1 MARASAIAAKPLSNH
16 GAAAYGHSDFRA
28 RGGTNMAALIAA
40 ARNPSYPAEIA
51 LVISNIPS
59 AKGLEIA
66 EAAGI
71 KTVTISHKD
80 YFDKLI
86 FEEQILRALNEVKIE
101 LVCLAGFMRVLSASF
116 ISHFEG
122 RILNIHPS
130 LLPAYRGLD
139 THKRALADGVKEHG
153 CTVHLVVP
161 ELDAGPII
169 AQVKVPVLEGDTKE
183 TLSARV
189 LAAENSLYPDAL
201 AKVAKKLAPL

>member
-1 MARASAIAAKPLSNH
+1 MARQRTAILIS
-16 GAAAYGHSDFRA
+16 GR
-28 RGGTNMAALIAA
+28 GTNMAALIAA

-51 LVISNIPS
+51 LIISNIPS

-80 YFDKLI
+80 YSDKLI

-169 AQVKVPVLEGDTKE
+169 AQVKVPVLERDVERPRARGRE
-183 TLSARV
+183 QSLS
-189 LAAENSLYPDAL
+189 
-201 AKVAKKLAPL
+201 

>member
-1 MARASAIAAKPLSNH
+1 
-16 GAAAYGHSDFRA
+16 
-28 RGGTNMAALIAA
+28 
-40 ARNPSYPAEIA
+40 
-51 LVISNIPS
+51 
-59 AKGLEIA
+59 
-66 EAAGI
+66 
-71 KTVTISHKD
+71 
-80 YFDKLI
+80 
-86 FEEQILRALNEVKIE
+86 
-101 LVCLAGFMRVLSASF
+101 MRVLSASF

-169 AQVKVPVLEGDTKE
+169 AQAKVPVIEGDTEE

-189 LAAENSLYPDAL
+189 LAAENRLYPEAL
-201 AKVAKKLAPL
+201 AKVAATLGPL

>member
-1 MARASAIAAKPLSNH
+1 MARKRIAILIS
-16 GAAAYGHSDFRA
+16 GR
-28 RGGTNMAALIAA
+28 GTNMAALIEA
-40 ARNPSYPAEIA
+40 ARDPSYPAEIA

-59 AKGLEIA
+59 AKGLQIA
-66 EAAGI
+66 QAAEI
-71 KTVTISHKD
+71 KTIAIPHKD
-80 YFDKLI
+80 YSDKSM
-86 FEEQILRALNEVKIE
+86 FEEQILQALNEAKIE

-169 AQVKVPVLEGDTKE
+169 AQAKVPVIEGDTEE

-189 LAAENSLYPDAL
+189 LAAENRLYPEAL
-201 AKVAKKLAPL
+201 AKVAATLGPL

>member
-1 MARASAIAAKPLSNH
+1 MARRRTAILIS
-16 GAAAYGHSDFRA
+16 GR
-28 RGGTNMAALIAA
+28 GTNMAALIEA
-40 ARNPSYPAEIA
+40 ARDPSYPAEIA
-51 LVISNIPS
+51 IVISNIAS

-71 KTVTISHKD
+71 KTLVISNK
-80 YFDKLI
+80 YYSTKTV
-86 FEEQILRALNEVKIE
+86 FEEQILKALSESRIE

-153 CTVHLVVP
+153 CTVHFVVP
-161 ELDAGPII
+161 ELDAGPVI
-169 AQVKVPVLEGDTKE
+169 AQAIVPVLDGDTEE

-189 LAAENSLYPDAL
+189 LIVENRLYPEAL
-201 AKVAKKLAPL
+201 AKVAASLAPL

>member
-1 MARASAIAAKPLSNH
+1 MARRRTAILIS
-16 GAAAYGHSDFRA
+16 GR
-28 RGGTNMAALIAA
+28 GTNMAALIEA
-40 ARNPSYPAEIA
+40 ARDPSYPAEIA
-51 LVISNIPS
+51 IVISNIAS

-71 KTVTISHKD
+71 KTLVISNK
-80 YFDKLI
+80 YYSTKTV
-86 FEEQILRALNEVKIE
+86 FEEQILKALSESRIE

-139 THKRALADGVKEHG
+139 THKRALADGVKDHG
-153 CTVHLVVP
+153 CTVHFVVP
-161 ELDAGPII
+161 ELDAGPVI
-169 AQVKVPVLEGDTKE
+169 AQAIVPVLDGDTEE

-189 LAAENSLYPDAL
+189 LIAENRLYPEAL
-201 AKVAKKLAPL
+201 AKVAASLAPL

>member
-1 MARASAIAAKPLSNH
+1 MARRRTAILIS
-16 GAAAYGHSDFRA
+16 GR
-28 RGGTNMAALIAA
+28 GTNMAALIEA
-40 ARNPSYPAEIA
+40 ARDPSYPAEIA
-51 LVISNIPS
+51 VVISNIPS

-71 KTVTISHKD
+71 KTLAISNK
-80 YFDKLI
+80 YYSTKTV
-86 FEEQILRALNEVKIE
+86 FEEQILKALSESRIE
-101 LVCLAGFMRVLSASF
+101 LICLAGFMRVLSASF

-139 THKRALADGVKEHG
+139 THKRALADGVKDHG
-153 CTVHLVVP
+153 CTVHFVVP

-169 AQVKVPVLEGDTKE
+169 AQAIVPVLDGDTEE

-189 LAAENSLYPDAL
+189 LIAENRLYPEAL
-201 AKVAKKLAPL
+201 AKVAASLAPL

>member
-1 MARASAIAAKPLSNH
+1 
-16 GAAAYGHSDFRA
+16 
-28 RGGTNMAALIAA
+28 MAALIEA
-40 ARNPSYPAEIA
+40 ARDPSYPAEIA
-51 LVISNIPS
+51 VVISNIPS

-71 KTVTISHKD
+71 KTLAISNK
-80 YFDKLI
+80 YYSTKTV
-86 FEEQILRALNEVKIE
+86 FEEQILKALSESRIE
-101 LVCLAGFMRVLSASF
+101 LICLAGFMRVLSASF

-139 THKRALADGVKEHG
+139 THKRALADGVKDHG
-153 CTVHLVVP
+153 CTVHFVVP

-169 AQVKVPVLEGDTKE
+169 AQAIVPVLDGDTEE

-189 LAAENSLYPDAL
+189 LIAENRLYPEAL
-201 AKVAKKLAPL
+201 AKVAASLAPL

>member
-1 MARASAIAAKPLSNH
+1 MARRRTAILIS
-16 GAAAYGHSDFRA
+16 GR
-28 RGGTNMAALIAA
+28 GTNMAALIAA

-71 KTVTISHKD
+71 KTLIVSHKE
-80 YFDKLI
+80 YSNKSM
-86 FEEQILRALNEVKIE
+86 FEEKILQALNEARIE

-116 ISHFEG
+116 LSHFEG

-153 CTVHLVVP
+153 CTVHVVVP

-169 AQVKVPVLEGDTKE
+169 AQVKVPVLESDTEE

-189 LAAENSLYPDAL
+189 LAAENNLYPDAL
-201 AKVAKKLAPL
+201 AKVAEKLAPL

>member
-1 MARASAIAAKPLSNH
+1 MARRRTAILIS
-16 GAAAYGHSDFRA
+16 GR
-28 RGGTNMAALIAA
+28 GTNMAALIEA
-40 ARNPSYPAEIA
+40 ARDPSYPAEIA
-51 LVISNIPS
+51 VVISNIPS

-71 KTVTISHKD
+71 KTLSISNK
-80 YFDKLI
+80 YYSTKTV
-86 FEEQILRALNEVKIE
+86 FEEQILKALSESRIE
-101 LVCLAGFMRVLSASF
+101 LICLAGFMRVLSASF

-139 THKRALADGVKEHG
+139 THKRALADGVKDHG
-153 CTVHLVVP
+153 CTVHFVVP

-169 AQVKVPVLEGDTKE
+169 AQAIVPVLDGDTEE

-189 LAAENSLYPDAL
+189 LIAENRLYPEAL
-201 AKVAKKLAPL
+201 AKVAASLAPL

>member
-1 MARASAIAAKPLSNH
+1 MARKRIAILIS
-16 GAAAYGHSDFRA
+16 GR
-28 RGGTNMAALIAA
+28 GTNMAALIEA
-40 ARNPSYPAEIA
+40 ARDPSYPAEIA

-59 AKGLEIA
+59 AKGLQIA
-66 EAAGI
+66 QAAGI

-80 YFDKLI
+80 YSNKSL
-86 FEEQILRALNEVKIE
+86 FEEQILQALNEAKIE

-139 THKRALADGVKEHG
+139 THNRALADGVKEHG

-169 AQVKVPVLEGDTKE
+169 AQAKVPVIEGDTEE

-189 LAAENSLYPDAL
+189 LAAENRLYPEAL
-201 AKVAKKLAPL
+201 AKVAATLGPL

>member
-1 MARASAIAAKPLSNH
+1 MARRRTAILIS
-16 GAAAYGHSDFRA
+16 GR
-28 RGGTNMAALIAA
+28 GTNMAALIEA
-40 ARNPSYPAEIA
+40 ARDPSYPAEIA
-51 LVISNIPS
+51 IVISNIAS

-71 KTVTISHKD
+71 KTLAISNK
-80 YFDKLI
+80 YYSTKTV
-86 FEEQILRALNEVKIE
+86 FEEQILKALSESRIE

-139 THKRALADGVKEHG
+139 THKRALADGVKDHG
-153 CTVHLVVP
+153 CTVHFVVP
-161 ELDAGPII
+161 ELDAGPVI
-169 AQVKVPVLEGDTKE
+169 AQAIVPVLDGDTEE

-189 LAAENSLYPDAL
+189 LIAENRLYPEAL
-201 AKVAKKLAPL
+201 AKVAASLAPL

>member
-1 MARASAIAAKPLSNH
+1 MARKRVAILIS
-16 GAAAYGHSDFRA
+16 GR
-28 RGGTNMAALIAA
+28 GTNMAALIEA
-40 ARNPSYPAEIA
+40 ARDPSYPAEIA

-59 AKGLEIA
+59 AKGLQIA
-66 EAAGI
+66 QAAGI
-71 KTVTISHKD
+71 KKIAISHKD
-80 YFDKLI
+80 YSYKSM
-86 FEEQILRALNEVKIE
+86 FEKQILQALNEAKIE

-169 AQVKVPVLEGDTKE
+169 AQAKVPVIEGDTEE

-189 LAAENSLYPDAL
+189 LAAENRLYPEAL
-201 AKVAKKLAPL
+201 AKVAATLGPL

>member
-1 MARASAIAAKPLSNH
+1 MARRRTAILIS
-16 GAAAYGHSDFRA
+16 GR
-28 RGGTNMAALIAA
+28 GTNMAALIAA

-71 KTVTISHKD
+71 KTLIVSHKE
-80 YFDKLI
+80 YSNKSM
-86 FEEQILRALNEVKIE
+86 FEEKILQALNEARIE

-116 ISHFEG
+116 LSHFEG

-153 CTVHLVVP
+153 CTVHFVVP

-169 AQVKVPVLEGDTKE
+169 AQVKVPVLESDTEE

-189 LAAENSLYPDAL
+189 LAAENNLYPDAL
-201 AKVAKKLAPL
+201 AKVAEKLAPL

>member
-1 MARASAIAAKPLSNH
+1 MARKRIAILIS
-16 GAAAYGHSDFRA
+16 GR
-28 RGGTNMAALIAA
+28 GTNMAALIEA
-40 ARNPSYPAEIA
+40 ARDPSYPAEIA

-59 AKGLEIA
+59 AKGLQIA
-66 EAAGI
+66 QAAEI
-71 KTVTISHKD
+71 KTIAIPHKD
-80 YFDKLI
+80 YSNKSM
-86 FEEQILRALNEVKIE
+86 FEEQVLQALNEAKIE

-169 AQVKVPVLEGDTKE
+169 AQTKVPVIEGDTEE

-189 LAAENSLYPDAL
+189 LAAENRLYPEAL
-201 AKVAKKLAPL
+201 AKVAATLGPL

>member
-1 MARASAIAAKPLSNH
+1 MARKRIAILIS
-16 GAAAYGHSDFRA
+16 GR
-28 RGGTNMAALIAA
+28 GTNMAALIEA
-40 ARNPSYPAEIA
+40 ARDPSYPAEIA

-59 AKGLEIA
+59 AKGLQIA
-66 EAAGI
+66 QAAGI

-80 YFDKLI
+80 YSNKSL
-86 FEEQILRALNEVKIE
+86 FEEQILQALNEAKIE

-139 THKRALADGVKEHG
+139 THNRALADGVKEHG

-161 ELDAGPII
+161 ELDAGTII
-169 AQVKVPVLEGDTKE
+169 AQAKVPVLEGDTEE

-189 LAAENSLYPDAL
+189 LAAENRLYPEAL
-201 AKVAKKLAPL
+201 AKLAQTLAPL

>member
-1 MARASAIAAKPLSNH
+1 MARRRTAILIS
-16 GAAAYGHSDFRA
+16 GR
-28 RGGTNMAALIAA
+28 GTNMAALIEA
-40 ARNPSYPAEIA
+40 ARDPSYPAEIA
-51 LVISNIPS
+51 VVISNIAS

-71 KTVTISHKD
+71 KTLAISNK
-80 YFDKLI
+80 YYSTKTV
-86 FEEQILRALNEVKIE
+86 FEEQILKELSESRIE

-139 THKRALADGVKEHG
+139 THKRALADGVKDHG
-153 CTVHLVVP
+153 CTVHFVVP
-161 ELDAGPII
+161 ELDAGPVI
-169 AQVKVPVLEGDTKE
+169 AQAIVPVLDGDTEE

-189 LAAENSLYPDAL
+189 LIAENRLYPEAL
-201 AKVAKKLAPL
+201 AKVAASLAPL

>member
-1 MARASAIAAKPLSNH
+1 MARQRTAILIS
-16 GAAAYGHSDFRA
+16 GR
-28 RGGTNMAALIAA
+28 GTNMAALIAA

-71 KTVTISHKD
+71 KTLIVSHKE
-80 YFDKLI
+80 YSNKSM
-86 FEEQILRALNEVKIE
+86 FEEKILQALNEARIE
-101 LVCLAGFMRVLSASF
+101 LICLAGFMRVLSASF

-139 THKRALADGVKEHG
+139 THKRALADGVKDHG
-153 CTVHLVVP
+153 CTVHFVVP

-169 AQVKVPVLEGDTKE
+169 AQAIVPVLDGDTEE

-189 LAAENSLYPDAL
+189 LIAENRLYPEAL
-201 AKVAKKLAPL
+201 AKVAASLAPL

>member
-1 MARASAIAAKPLSNH
+1 
-16 GAAAYGHSDFRA
+16 
-28 RGGTNMAALIAA
+28 MAALIAA

-71 KTVTISHKD
+71 KTIAIPHKD
-80 YFDKLI
+80 YSNKSK
-86 FEEQILRALNEVKIE
+86 FEEQILRALNEAKIE
-101 LVCLAGFMRVLSASF
+101 LICLAGFMRVLSASF

-122 RILNIHPS
+122 QILNIHPS

-169 AQVKVPVLEGDTKE
+169 AQAKVPVIEGDTEE

-189 LAAENSLYPDAL
+189 LAAENRLYPEAL
-201 AKVAKKLAPL
+201 ATVAQTLAPL

>member
-1 MARASAIAAKPLSNH
+1 MARRRTAILIS
-16 GAAAYGHSDFRA
+16 GR
-28 RGGTNMAALIAA
+28 GTNMAALIAA

-71 KTVTISHKD
+71 KTLIVSHKE
-80 YFDKLI
+80 YSNKSM
-86 FEEQILRALNEVKIE
+86 FEEKILQALNEARIE

-116 ISHFEG
+116 LSHFEG

-139 THKRALADGVKEHG
+139 THKRALADGAKEHG
-153 CTVHLVVP
+153 CTVHIVVP

-169 AQVKVPVLEGDTKE
+169 AQVKVPVLEGDTEE

-189 LAAENSLYPDAL
+189 LAAENNLYPDAL
-201 AKVAKKLAPL
+201 AKVAEKLAPL

>member
-1 MARASAIAAKPLSNH
+1 MARRRTAILIS
-16 GAAAYGHSDFRA
+16 GR
-28 RGGTNMAALIAA
+28 GTNMAALIEA
-40 ARNPSYPAEIA
+40 ARDPSYPAEIA
-51 LVISNIPS
+51 IVISNIAS

-71 KTVTISHKD
+71 KTLVISNK
-80 YFDKLI
+80 YYSTKTV
-86 FEEQILRALNEVKIE
+86 FEEQILKALSESRIE

-139 THKRALADGVKEHG
+139 THKRALADGVKDHG
-153 CTVHLVVP
+153 CTVHFVVP

-169 AQVKVPVLEGDTKE
+169 AQAIVPVLDGDTEE

-189 LAAENSLYPDAL
+189 LIAENRLYPEAL
-201 AKVAKKLAPL
+201 AKVAASLAPL

>member
-1 MARASAIAAKPLSNH
+1 MARRRTAILIS
-16 GAAAYGHSDFRA
+16 GR
-28 RGGTNMAALIAA
+28 GTNMAALIEA
-40 ARNPSYPAEIA
+40 ARDPSYPAEIA
-51 LVISNIPS
+51 IVISNIAS

-71 KTVTISHKD
+71 KTLVISNK
-80 YFDKLI
+80 YYSTKTV
-86 FEEQILRALNEVKIE
+86 FEEQILKALNESRIE

-139 THKRALADGVKEHG
+139 THKRALADGVKDHG
-153 CTVHLVVP
+153 CTVHFVVP

-169 AQVKVPVLEGDTKE
+169 AQAIVPVLDGDTEE

-189 LAAENSLYPDAL
+189 LIAENRLYPEAL
-201 AKVAKKLAPL
+201 AKVAASLAPL

>member
-1 MARASAIAAKPLSNH
+1 MARRRTAILIS
-16 GAAAYGHSDFRA
+16 GR
-28 RGGTNMAALIAA
+28 GTNMAALIEA
-40 ARNPSYPAEIA
+40 ARDPSYPAEIA
-51 LVISNIPS
+51 VVISNIAS

-71 KTVTISHKD
+71 KTLAISNK
-80 YFDKLI
+80 YYSTKTV
-86 FEEQILRALNEVKIE
+86 FEEQILKALSESRIE

-139 THKRALADGVKEHG
+139 THKRALADGVKDHG
-153 CTVHLVVP
+153 CTVHFVVP
-161 ELDAGPII
+161 ELDAGPVI
-169 AQVKVPVLEGDTKE
+169 AQAIVPVLDGDTEE

-189 LAAENSLYPDAL
+189 LMAENRLYPEAL
-201 AKVAKKLAPL
+201 AKVAASLAPL

>member
-1 MARASAIAAKPLSNH
+1 MARRRTAILIS
-16 GAAAYGHSDFRA
+16 GR
-28 RGGTNMAALIAA
+28 GTNMAALIAA

-71 KTVTISHKD
+71 KTLIVSHKE
-80 YFDKLI
+80 YSDKSM
-86 FEEQILRALNEVKIE
+86 FEEKILQALNEARIE

-116 ISHFEG
+116 LSHFEG

-139 THKRALADGVKEHG
+139 THKRALADGAKEHG
-153 CTVHLVVP
+153 CTVHIVVP

-169 AQVKVPVLEGDTKE
+169 AQVKVPVLESDTEE

-189 LAAENSLYPDAL
+189 LAAENNLYPDAL
-201 AKVAKKLAPL
+201 AKVAEKLAPL

>member
-1 MARASAIAAKPLSNH
+1 MARQRTAILIS
-16 GAAAYGHSDFRA
+16 GR
-28 RGGTNMAALIAA
+28 GTNMAALIAA

-71 KTVTISHKD
+71 KTLIISHKE
-80 YFDKLI
+80 YSIKSM
-86 FEEQILRALNEVKIE
+86 FEKRILQALNEAKIE

-153 CTVHLVVP
+153 CTVHFVVP

-169 AQVKVPVLEGDTKE
+169 AQVKVPVLESDTEE

-189 LAAENSLYPDAL
+189 LAAEINLYPDAL
-201 AKVAKKLAPL
+201 AKVAEKLAPL

>member
-1 MARASAIAAKPLSNH
+1 MARKRVAILIS
-16 GAAAYGHSDFRA
+16 GR
-28 RGGTNMAALIAA
+28 GTNMAALIEA
-40 ARNPSYPAEIA
+40 ARDPSYPAETA

-59 AKGLEIA
+59 AKGLQIA
-66 EAAGI
+66 QAAEI
-71 KTVTISHKD
+71 KTIAIPHKD
-80 YFDKLI
+80 YSDKSM
-86 FEEQILRALNEVKIE
+86 FEEQILQALNEAKIE

-169 AQVKVPVLEGDTKE
+169 AQAKVPVIEGDTEE

-189 LAAENSLYPDAL
+189 LAAENRLYPEAL
-201 AKVAKKLAPL
+201 AKVAATLGPL

>member
-1 MARASAIAAKPLSNH
+1 MARRRTAILIS
-16 GAAAYGHSDFRA
+16 GR
-28 RGGTNMAALIAA
+28 GTNMAALIEA
-40 ARNPSYPAEIA
+40 ARDPSYPAEIA
-51 LVISNIPS
+51 VVISNIAS

-71 KTVTISHKD
+71 KTLAISNK
-80 YFDKLI
+80 YYSTKTV
-86 FEEQILRALNEVKIE
+86 FEEQILKALSESRIE

-139 THKRALADGVKEHG
+139 THKRALADGVKDHG
-153 CTVHLVVP
+153 CTVHFVVP

-169 AQVKVPVLEGDTKE
+169 AQAIVPVLDGDTEE

-189 LAAENSLYPDAL
+189 LIAENRLYQEAL
-201 AKVAKKLAPL
+201 AKVAASLAPL

>member
-1 MARASAIAAKPLSNH
+1 MARRRTAILIS
-16 GAAAYGHSDFRA
+16 GR
-28 RGGTNMAALIAA
+28 GTNMAALIEA
-40 ARNPSYPAEIA
+40 ARDPSYPAEIA
-51 LVISNIPS
+51 VVISNIAS

-71 KTVTISHKD
+71 KTLAISNK
-80 YFDKLI
+80 YYSTKTV
-86 FEEQILRALNEVKIE
+86 FEEQILKALSESRIE

-139 THKRALADGVKEHG
+139 THKRALADGVKDHG
-153 CTVHLVVP
+153 CTVHFVVP
-161 ELDAGPII
+161 ELDAGPVI
-169 AQVKVPVLEGDTKE
+169 AQAIVPVLDGDTEE

-189 LAAENSLYPDAL
+189 LIAENRLYPEAL
-201 AKVAKKLAPL
+201 AKVAASLAPL